1 VLYGEPGQQETGSIS
16 PLCILA
22 LQRAGARIAH
32 LGQTDSARELPN
44 TNTKKGEGSRLAG
57 PVEKRRASDKIAKLV
72 RHYRA
77 MRQARA
83 CSRRVAEPRWPAAP
97 AESGA

>member
-22 LQRAGARIAH
+22 LQHAGAWIAH

-44 TNTKKGEGSRLAG
+44 TNTKKGEGSRTGLW
-57 PVEKRRASDKIAKLV
+57 KS
-72 RHYRA
+72 
-77 MRQARA
+77 
-83 CSRRVAEPRWPAAP
+83 AP
-97 AESGA
+97 PQRKSEIGTFSSPCLESGPEAVGGEATAAHAIEDP